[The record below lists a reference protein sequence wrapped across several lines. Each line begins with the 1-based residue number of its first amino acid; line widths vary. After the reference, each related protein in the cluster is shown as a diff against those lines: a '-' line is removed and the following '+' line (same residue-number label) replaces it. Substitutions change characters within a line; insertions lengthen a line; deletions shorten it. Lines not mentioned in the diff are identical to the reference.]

1 MRTAIVAVLIVIPI
15 VEIFVIGTDMN
26 PTIKIVILR
35 QINSIKNL
43 KKPLM
48 KKRLQIKTQMGIN
61 RLTIRTK
68 KRYQKELLRRN
79 ETRIET
85 KRETKR
91 ETEIETGTEIETE
104 IESGTENEKESE
116 IEIDSEIGTEKEI
129 ERGTDLEIEKEI
141 GTDTDREI
149 DIEGIIVKKEGTVKE
164 EPLLL
169 IHHQAQDPEKP
180 VLNLNHL

>member
-68 KRYQKELLRRN
+68 RRYQKELLRRN

-85 KRETKR
+85 KRET
-91 ETEIETGTEIETE
+91 ETETGTEIETE